1 MFSCNHD
8 DSSVPNSPCTDKMEF
23 LVPFSILIM
32 HTAMMN
38 IRNQQEDIL
47 EKDTN
52 NGRIRKEEEVILEK
66 IINYT
71 NFPAILENV
80 ADYVK

>member
-1 MFSCNHD
+1 MN
-8 DSSVPNSPCTDKMEF
+8 KM
-23 LVPFSILIM
+23 
-32 HTAMMN
+32 
-38 IRNQQEDIL
+38 NQQEDIL

-80 ADYVK
+80 ADYVKE